1 MAAASGLTSATMKNS
16 TIARCGTGLA
26 ALVMLGALPV
36 AAQET
41 SIEKEIR
48 ELKQGQQQIR
58 RDLAE
63 IKRLLEAQPRGAQA
77 QRSPVEGKL
86 FELGDNPV
94 RGEST
99 AKLTLIEFSDYQ

>member
-1 MAAASGLTSATMKNS
+1 MRPSP
-16 TIARCGTGLA
+16 IARAVACLA
-26 ALVMLGALPV
+26 ALTLVAGAGLS
-36 AAQET
+36 QEKDLA
-41 SIEKEIR
+41 SEIE
-48 ELKQGQQQIR
+48 ELKRGQQQIR

-77 QRSPVEGKL
+77 ARSPVEGKI

-99 AKLTLIEFSDYQ
+99 AKLTLVEFSDYQ